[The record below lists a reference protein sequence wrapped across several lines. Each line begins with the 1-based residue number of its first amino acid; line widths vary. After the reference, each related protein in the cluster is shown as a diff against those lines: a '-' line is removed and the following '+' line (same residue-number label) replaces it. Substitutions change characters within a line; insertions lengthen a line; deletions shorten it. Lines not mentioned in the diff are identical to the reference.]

1 MKRFAGMM
9 PSAEVKKEK
18 HYKCKDG
25 GTITVQAG
33 PNGWTVIWTDHGT
46 NFKDTVATTEENF
59 QTALKVVEHYYPGL
73 TGNDFDGRAEADA
86 KIIKLTAEYND
97 LIEQLMVRIIRDF
110 DVILSLFNEYPSR
123 EEYFRRRDEEHL
135 EAPLE
140 DKEVLA
146 NRKYDEMRR
155 LILSMSKGEFFTKL
169 KTKLL
174 NYYDEDYYKREFENV
189 VIQTKDRIRFY
200 DTLPCSMAIKLS
212 FSDDYS
218 FMLSLPYRATELIL
232 KDYTKQLEHEMQLR
246 TRVSFIID
254 NGYHRF
260 KVRDDRKDPESFHA
274 VRDKLQNEIRKY
286 LDSEIIPKIEEK
298 FGNVASDFNVSV
310 DSVYGTDRI
319 IYPDGT
325 IVEDD

>member
-1 MKRFAGMM
+1 MM
-9 PSAEVKKEK
+9 PTEEIRKER

-25 GTITVQAG
+25 GTIIVQAG
-33 PNGWTVIWTDHGT
+33 PNGWSVIWSDHGS
-46 NFKDTVATTEENF
+46 NFKDNEATTEENF
-59 QTALKVVEHYYPGL
+59 QIALTVVEHYYPGL
-73 TGNDFDGRAEADA
+73 TGDDFDGRAEANA
-86 KIIKLTAEYND
+86 KYEKFKTEYTELVD
-97 LIEQLMVRIIRDF
+97 GLMKRITRDF
-110 DVILSLFNEYPSR
+110 DVMMSMFNEYPSR
-123 EEYFRRRDEEHL
+123 DDYFRRRDEEHL

-140 DKEVLA
+140 DKEVLS

-155 LILSMSKGEFFTKL
+155 LILSMPREKFLSKL
-169 KTKLL
+169 KEKIL
-174 NYYDEDYYKREFENV
+174 NYYDEDYYKREIEAV
-189 VIQTKDRIRFY
+189 VINTKDRIRFY

-212 FSDDYS
+212 FSDDYN

-274 VRDKLQNEIRKY
+274 VRDNLQDEIRKY

-310 DSVYGTDRI
+310 DSVYGTDRV